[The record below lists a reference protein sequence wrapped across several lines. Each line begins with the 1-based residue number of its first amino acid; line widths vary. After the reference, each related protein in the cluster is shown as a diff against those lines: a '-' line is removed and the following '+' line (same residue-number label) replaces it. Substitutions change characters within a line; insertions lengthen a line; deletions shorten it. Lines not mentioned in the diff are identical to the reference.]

1 MDPSPIVGTIVV
13 THETPRGI
21 LAEIDGQ
28 PQRFANRTALFRAAA
43 ELLDARLRDQQ
54 EKGP

>member
-28 PQRFANRTALFRAAA
+28 PQLFANRDALFRAAA